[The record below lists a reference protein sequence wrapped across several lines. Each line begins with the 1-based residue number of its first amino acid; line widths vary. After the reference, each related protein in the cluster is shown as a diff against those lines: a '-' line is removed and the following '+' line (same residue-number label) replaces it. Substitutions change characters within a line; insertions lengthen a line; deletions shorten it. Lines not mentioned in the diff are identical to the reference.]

1 MTASSLPWWHGTSR
15 CSRRCDVT
23 VDRTD
28 DAFQR
33 PNWVG
38 VDLGVLRANFE
49 EIVRR
54 SGDRRVV
61 ASVKADGY
69 GHGVVGVSRALV
81 DAGCD
86 SLWTGHIGD
95 AHRIRAAGID
105 AEIVLFGGYT
115 PDQIPTL
122 VDAGFVPT
130 VVDLDGAAAAASATA
145 AVYVKV
151 DAGLGRLGVPI
162 GVAREVVRE
171 MAAMPGLTI
180 AGIYTHLPFADQVG
194 RRWAISKGGVFSE
207 LLAGLERDGVRPAVT
222 QMWGSSGMLA
232 NLPDSTNTVCVGHA
246 LYGLT
251 PFNDPTLTDAVLP
264 PVLTEIGSRLIH
276 VAEHPQDPGA
286 DVGGYLSQGVS
297 RVGVIPFGVTDGMR
311 RVGSPGEQHA
321 LVREQRAPVLGTSL
335 EHTVLDL
342 TDVPDAAVGD
352 RVLLVGTD
360 GDQHI
365 SLTEWASSVGCS
377 ELDAVVAISGR
388 VDRRERVPLRDDMR

>member
-1 MTASSLPWWHGTSR
+1 VAV
-15 CSRRCDVT
+15 DVT
-23 VDRTD
+23 DEVLH
-28 DAFQR
+28 R

-38 VDLGVLRANFE
+38 IDLGVLQANFE
-49 EIVRR
+49 QLVHR

-69 GHGVVGVSRALV
+69 GHGVVAVSRALV

-86 SLWTGHIGD
+86 SLWTGHLGD
-95 AHRIRAAGID
+95 AYSLRAAGVD

-115 PDQIPTL
+115 PEQIPTL
-122 VDAGFVPT
+122 AEAGFVPT
-130 VVDLDGAAAAASATA
+130 VVDRAGAAAAASANA

-162 GVAREVVRE
+162 GVARETIRD

-180 AGIYTHLPFADQVG
+180 AGIYTHLPFADQAG
-194 RRWAISKGGVFSE
+194 RRWAISRGGVFSE
-207 LLAGLERDGVRPAVT
+207 LLDGLDRDGVRPAVT

-251 PFNDPTLTDAVLP
+251 PFDDPTLTDLVLP

-276 VAEHPQDPGA
+276 VADHPDVPGA
-286 DVGGYLSQGVS
+286 ELGGYLAEGVR
-297 RVGVIPFGVTDGMR
+297 RVGVFPFGVTDGMR
-311 RVGSPGEQHA
+311 RGGPPGEQHA
-321 LVREQRAPVLGTSL
+321 LVRGQRVPVLGTSL

-342 TDVPDAAVGD
+342 TDVPEASVGD

-360 GDQHI
+360 ADQHI
-365 SLTEWASSVGCS
+365 TFAEWAASVGS
-377 ELDAVVAISGR
+377 SALDAAVALSGR
-388 VDRRERVPLRDDMR
+388 VDRRHRSAHR